1 MVEIEVQV
9 IGAAAHGTTGDEAQ
23 YADFSGFQQHLLKE
37 MPPPPV
43 QAATVSDWVS
53 DGTRAGPAPLRRR
66 RTMSM
71 AEKSVLVRRRT
82 ASKMTNLVAGVM
94 ALAPISK

>member
-9 IGAAAHGTTGDEAQ
+9 IGSVAHGTTVDEAQ
-23 YADFSGFQQHLLKE
+23 YADISGFQQHLLKE
-37 MPPPPV
+37 IPPPPV
-43 QAATVSDWVS
+43 QAATVSDWVC

-71 AEKSVLVRRRT
+71 TEKSVLVRPRR
-82 ASKMTNLVAGVM
+82 AR
-94 ALAPISK
+94 